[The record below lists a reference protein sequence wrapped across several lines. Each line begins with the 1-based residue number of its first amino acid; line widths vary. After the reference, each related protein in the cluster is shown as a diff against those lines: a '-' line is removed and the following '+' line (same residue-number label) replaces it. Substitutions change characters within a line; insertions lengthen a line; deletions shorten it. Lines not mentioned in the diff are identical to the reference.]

1 MFQAIDTG
9 IVIAREDIPL
19 ALSVFGQVDNGT
31 KHQSIGTGL
40 GLPLARALT
49 ELHGGTLDLQSAV
62 GRGTTVTLRLPAHR
76 VLAPARTVTQA
87 CASYIRAPLTAGPN
101 DAGSQI
107 GTALRPDTSKPG
119 PPGRSAPNPT

>member
-9 IVIAREDIPL
+9 IGIAREDIPL

-49 ELHGGTLDLQSAV
+49 ELPGGTLDLQSAV

-76 VLAPARTVTQA
+76 VLAPARTVPQA
-87 CASYIRAPLTAGPN
+87 FAPSTGAPLKAGPP
-101 DAGSQI
+101 APALQI
-107 GTALRPDTSKPG
+107 
-119 PPGRSAPNPT
+119 